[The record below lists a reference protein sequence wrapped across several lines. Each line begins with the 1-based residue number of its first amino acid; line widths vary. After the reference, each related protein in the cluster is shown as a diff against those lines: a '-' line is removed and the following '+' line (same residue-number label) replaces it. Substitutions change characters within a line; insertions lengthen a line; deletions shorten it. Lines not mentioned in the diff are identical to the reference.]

1 MDQAIDHLVLRVHQT
16 RHRVQIPTQEDDKNI
31 YSGDNSYS
39 RYKYN
44 LLNFNFSDYE
54 KVIFKDYN
62 SNATYLIKQQL
73 IFTIIGRWT

>member
-1 MDQAIDHLVLRVHQT
+1 VDQAIDRLVLRVHQT